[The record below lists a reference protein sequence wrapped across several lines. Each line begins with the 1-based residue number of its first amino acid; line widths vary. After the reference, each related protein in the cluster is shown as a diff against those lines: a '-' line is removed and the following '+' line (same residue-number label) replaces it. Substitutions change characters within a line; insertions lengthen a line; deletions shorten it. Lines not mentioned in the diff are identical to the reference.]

1 MLPLNTHWFRFC
13 SNCSTKVGTR
23 LFPTIRRF
31 MELRGVL
38 PQKLLFG
45 VAAVMLLLRDSDI
58 EDSHLALIRR
68 M

>member
-1 MLPLNTHWFRFC
+1 
-13 SNCSTKVGTR
+13 
-23 LFPTIRRF
+23 